1 VESRRNRS
9 ARGKSAKGGEME
21 RATDVSNQDQAQ
33 RAAIFE
39 GGDSDEKKVVKVVKR
54 GYRWEE

>member
-1 VESRRNRS
+1 
-9 ARGKSAKGGEME
+9 ME

>member
-1 VESRRNRS
+1 
-9 ARGKSAKGGEME
+9 ME
-21 RATDVSNQDQAQ
+21 RATDVSNQDQDQAQ